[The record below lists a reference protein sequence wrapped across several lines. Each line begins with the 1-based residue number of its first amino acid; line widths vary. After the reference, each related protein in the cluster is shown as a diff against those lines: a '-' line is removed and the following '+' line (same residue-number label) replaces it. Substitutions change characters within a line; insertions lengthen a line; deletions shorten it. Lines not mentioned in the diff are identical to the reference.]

1 MSSVSATSGLTF
13 EEWLNLPDER
23 RYKHAELIDGE
34 LRYKF
39 APLMDGEPVLMDPPA
54 WLHQHVVG
62 ELHATIRNW
71 IRAGTGRGCVTR
83 EPPVRV
89 NAIRSY
95 LPDVAWYCE
104 ERGRP
109 KPGNPYLTGPPDL
122 AIEVLFDSTRAFD
135 LVRKRADYAKVGV
148 GELWLVDPEARNA
161 WILRPP
167 AEAVEPAEF
176 VVVED
181 IGVDGVLTSPQLPG
195 LKIPFVELLPD

>member
-1 MSSVSATSGLTF
+1 MTSAAVASGLTW
-13 EEWLNLPDER
+13 EEFLDLPDEP
-23 RYKHAELIDGE
+23 RYKHAELVDGE
-34 LRYKF
+34 L
-39 APLMDGEPVLMDPPA
+39 VLANPPS

-62 ELHATIRNW
+62 GIYGFMWTW
-71 IRAGTGRGCVTR
+71 VRAETGRGSVTM
-83 EPPVRV
+83 EPPVRITG
-89 NAIRSY
+89 ARGY

-122 AIEVLFDSTRAFD
+122 AIEVLSDSTRAFD

-181 IGVDGVLTSPQLPG
+181 IGVDGVLASPQLPG
-195 LKIPFVELLPD
+195 LKIPFAELLPD